1 MRASDLVPTARPLA
15 GDVVVLVDTAS
26 QAQYA
31 AWRGALIARECG
43 APLRLLHTCTQA
55 QARVLARQMR
65 NRTGVFSIMQTASC
79 DLERELAG
87 LSHRT
92 GLLVV
97 PHRRGN
103 FVGESLFGSV
113 AQRLFRA
120 AGVPTLVVKR
130 PAMAGYRR
138 VLACAEVEDDAAVL
152 VRSARC
158 FSRTSLIRVLHVLAR
173 ELEDSLRIA
182 DVSEQ
187 ALRLHRQRRQ
197 RAAYEQLERAI
208 ARAGASEAATA
219 LVAYG
224 DAWLKVLE
232 VARANK
238 AQLVVLGQRADSLLE
253 RLFRVSVG
261 LRLTCEGDADVL
273 LVPLPRSA
281 SPALDGMLFHPMNRQ
296 EN

>member
-1 MRASDLVPTARPLA
+1 
-15 GDVVVLVDTAS
+15 
-26 QAQYA
+26 
-31 AWRGALIARECG
+31 
-43 APLRLLHTCTQA
+43 
-55 QARVLARQMR
+55 
-65 NRTGVFSIMQTASC
+65 
-79 DLERELAG
+79 
-87 LSHRT
+87 
-92 GLLVV
+92 
-97 PHRRGN
+97 
-103 FVGESLFGSV
+103 
-113 AQRLFRA
+113 
-120 AGVPTLVVKR
+120 
-130 PAMAGYRR
+130 
-138 VLACAEVEDDAAVL
+138 VLACAEVEDDAVVL
-152 VRSARC
+152 VRSARS

-208 ARAGASEAATA
+208 ARAGASETATA